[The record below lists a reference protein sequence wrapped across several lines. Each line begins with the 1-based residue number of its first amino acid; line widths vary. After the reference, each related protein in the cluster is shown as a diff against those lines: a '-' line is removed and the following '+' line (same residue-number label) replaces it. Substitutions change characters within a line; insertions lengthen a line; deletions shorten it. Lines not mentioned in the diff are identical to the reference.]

1 MEGEKEEGTEGWKEV
16 RGEGG
21 GGGGAGASKEQAQK
35 RELRSEGSPNTRRLG
50 RTIEAFWAMKAALK
64 PLGRVR
70 VSVGWWTRVR
80 CECI

>member
-21 GGGGAGASKEQAQK
+21 GGGGGAGASREQAQG
-35 RELRSEGSPNTRRLG
+35 RELRREGSRNTRRLG

-70 VSVGWWTRVR
+70 VSVGW
-80 CECI
+80 